1 MSTSDQAKSK
11 LLDSMRLSKQGAK
24 EAPVAEKTAP
34 VKKTAPI
41 KKTAPVKK
49 TAPIKK
55 TAPASNAKPAKT
67 TKKAAKPAASK
78 ETVSDS
84 FQAARRVWPD

>member
-11 LLDSMRLSKQGAK
+11 LLDSMRVSKQGAK
-24 EAPVAEKTAP
+24 EVPVAEKTAP
-34 VKKTAPI
+34 EKKAVPAS
-41 KKTAPVKK
+41 KAKA
-49 TAPIKK
+49 
-55 TAPASNAKPAKT
+55 APASKAKA

-78 ETVSDS
+78 GTTSDS

>member
-11 LLDSMRLSKQGAK
+11 LLDSMRVSKQGAK
-24 EAPVAEKTAP
+24 EMPVAEKTAP
-34 VKKTAPI
+34 VKKA
-41 KKTAPVKK
+41 
-49 TAPIKK
+49 
-55 TAPASNAKPAKT
+55 APASKAKA

-78 ETVSDS
+78 GTTSDS

>member
-11 LLDSMRLSKQGAK
+11 LLDSMRVSKQGAK
-24 EAPVAEKTAP
+24 EVPVA
-34 VKKTAPI
+34 KKTAPE
-41 KKTAPVKK
+41 KKAV
-49 TAPIKK
+49 
-55 TAPASNAKPAKT
+55 PARKAKA

-78 ETVSDS
+78 ETTADS

>member
-11 LLDSMRLSKQGAK
+11 LLDSMRVSKQGAK
-24 EAPVAEKTAP
+24 EVPAAEKTAP
-34 VKKTAPI
+34 VKKA
-41 KKTAPVKK
+41 
-49 TAPIKK
+49 
-55 TAPASNAKPAKT
+55 APASKAKAAPASKAKA

-78 ETVSDS
+78 ATVSDS

>member
-11 LLDSMRLSKQGAK
+11 LLDSMRVSKQGAK
-24 EAPVAEKTAP
+24 EVLVAEKTAP
-34 VKKTAPI
+34 EKKAVPAS
-41 KKTAPVKK
+41 KAKA
-49 TAPIKK
+49 
-55 TAPASNAKPAKT
+55 APASKAKA

-78 ETVSDS
+78 GTTSDS

>member
-11 LLDSMRLSKQGAK
+11 LLDSMRVSKQGAK
-24 EAPVAEKTAP
+24 EVPVAEKAAP
-34 VKKTAPI
+34 VKKTEPASKA
-41 KKTAPVKK
+41 KK
-49 TAPIKK
+49 
-55 TAPASNAKPAKT
+55 APASKA

-84 FQAARRVWPD
+84 FQAAKRVWPD

>member
-1 MSTSDQAKSK
+1 MSTTDQAKSK
-11 LLDSMRLSKQGAK
+11 LLDSMRVSKQGTK
-24 EAPVAEKTAP
+24 EVLAAEKTAP
-34 VKKTAPI
+34 VKKTAP
-41 KKTAPVKK
+41 
-49 TAPIKK
+49 
-55 TAPASNAKPAKT
+55 ASKAKV

>member
-11 LLDSMRLSKQGAK
+11 LLDSMRVSKQGAK
-24 EAPVAEKTAP
+24 EVLVAEKTAP
-34 VKKTAPI
+34 EKKAVPAS
-41 KKTAPVKK
+41 KAKA
-49 TAPIKK
+49 
-55 TAPASNAKPAKT
+55 APASKAKA

-78 ETVSDS
+78 ETSSDS

>member
-11 LLDSMRLSKQGAK
+11 LLDSMRASKQGAI
-24 EAPVAEKTAP
+24 EVPVA
-34 VKKTAPI
+34 

-49 TAPIKK
+49 TEPAGKAK
-55 TAPASNAKPAKT
+55 AAPANKAKA

-78 ETVSDS
+78 ATVSDS
-84 FQAARRVWPD
+84 YQAVKRVWPD